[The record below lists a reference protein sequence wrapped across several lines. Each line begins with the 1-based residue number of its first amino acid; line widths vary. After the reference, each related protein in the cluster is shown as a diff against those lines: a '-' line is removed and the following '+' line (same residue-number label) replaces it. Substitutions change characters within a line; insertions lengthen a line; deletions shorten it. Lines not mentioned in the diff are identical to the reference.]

1 MTHIKNILAG
11 RSLAHAAI
19 LRSTDD
25 ALLSELGLTDDAAG
39 ADTAADP
46 TAAEAGDEAEAATK
60 TTRTEIKVVGA
71 IATGKRKGLPALVRN
86 GFAGGKRGSKYPFEE
101 LAAPVGP
108 DADGEYE
115 YASFTVNLTDV
126 ENADAKKLQ
135 GAIQAATAAQNKQA
149 KAEGNGVYYV
159 SRTETGEN
167 GEYIGSTVYRVDQT
181 ISE

>member
-11 RSLAHAAI
+11 APLAHAAI

-39 ADTAADP
+39 A
-46 TAAEAGDEAEAATK
+46 AEAPAETVADEAEPATK
-60 TTRTEIKVVGA
+60 TARTEIKVVGA

>member
-11 RSLAHAAI
+11 ASLAHAAI

-39 ADTAADP
+39 A
-46 TAAEAGDEAEAATK
+46 AEAPVDTVADEAEPATK
-60 TTRTEIKVVGA
+60 TARTEIKVVGS

-86 GFAGGKRGSKYPFEE
+86 GFAGGKRGSKYPFES
-101 LAAPVGP
+101 LVAPVEV
-108 DADGEYE
+108 DGEYE
-115 YASFTVNLTDV
+115 YSNFTVKLTDV

>member
-11 RSLAHAAI
+11 ASSVHAAI

-39 ADTAADP
+39 AE
-46 TAAEAGDEAEAATK
+46 TAAEPDAAGDEAEAATK
-60 TTRTEIKVVGA
+60 TARTEIKVVGS

-86 GFAGGKRGSKYPFEE
+86 GFAGGKRGSKYPFES
-101 LAAPVGP
+101 LVAPIGP
-108 DADGEYE
+108 DADGDYE
-115 YASFTVNLTDV
+115 YDFFTVNLTDV

>member
-11 RSLAHAAI
+11 AASVHAA
-19 LRSTDD
+19 LARSTDD
-25 ALLSELGLTDDAAG
+25 ALLSELGLTDDASG
-39 ADTAADP
+39 AE
-46 TAAEAGDEAEAATK
+46 TAAETEALHGDEAEAATK
-60 TTRTEIKVVGA
+60 TARTEIKVVGS

-86 GFAGGKRGSKYPFEE
+86 GFAGGKRGSKYPFES
-101 LAAPVGP
+101 LVAPIGP
-108 DADGEYE
+108 DADGDYE
-115 YASFTVNLTDV
+115 YDFFTVNLTDV

-167 GEYIGSTVYRVDQT
+167 GEYVGSTVYRVDQT